1 MRIIFTSR
9 KLGKRL
15 STEKEMVKA
24 YGMECTK
31 LLQRRLLEL
40 EAAPTMEQIPPFAG
54 CHPLS
59 GEYKG
64 CFAVKL
70 KQPYRLI
77 FKPAMDQLPLK
88 RDGSLDPGLVDAI
101 EIVDIV
107 DYH

>member
-1 MRIIFTSR
+1 MLIIFTSR
-9 KLGKRL
+9 KLEKRL
-15 STEKEMVKA
+15 NTEKEMVKA
-24 YGMECTK
+24 YGAECAK
-31 LLQRRLLEL
+31 LLQRRLMEL

>member
-1 MRIIFTSR
+1 MRIIFTSKR
-9 KLGKRL
+9 LGKRL
-15 STEKEMVKA
+15 STEKEMVRA
-24 YGMECTK
+24 YGAECAEMLK
-31 LLQRRLLEL
+31 RRLLEL
-40 EAAPTMEQIPPFAG
+40 EAAPTMAQIPPFAG

-77 FKPAMDQLPLK
+77 FKPSADDLNLK
-88 RDGSLDPGLVDAI
+88 RDGSLDLSSVDAI
-101 EIVDIV
+101 VIVDVV